1 MVTIVTYFLMLKRTR
16 KIFFKQVMEQYKGN
30 TKKLMLPLP
39 LKKSWYKPLLHSTS
53 GSTLPLRVIKTKQY
67 LQVDKNRYW
76 GSLPSCNMQ
85 VTRNK
90 YNLYNIQPKV
100 GNSHYLLF
108 SGMFNK
114 LYRKV
119 LDVSRQGVTYPTEEF
134 LKQSFYHYK
143 VQKNITIIGST
154 YPRVKIYT

>member
-16 KIFFKQVMEQYKGN
+16 KIYFKQVVEQYKGN
-30 TKKLMLPLP
+30 IKKLMLPLP
-39 LKKSWYKPLLHSTS
+39 LKKSRYNPFLLSTS

-76 GSLPSCNMQ
+76 DSLPSCNMQ

-100 GNSHYLLF
+100 GNGQYLLF

-119 LDVSRQGVTYPTEEF
+119 LDISRQGVTYLTEEF
-134 LKQSFYHYK
+134 LKHSFYHYK
-143 VQKNITIIGST
+143 VQKSITIIGST
-154 YPRVKIYT
+154 YPRVKI